1 LGLEYRFVDPAAGKA
16 ATHHVSEHLNLML
29 ESGRTVRAAE
39 SADPLT
45 DRKVSLDV
53 TATVL
58 K

>member
-1 LGLEYRFVDPAAGKA
+1 
-16 ATHHVSEHLNLML
+16 ML